1 MDSLRQLRLVLIL
14 LAAAVRDQPARAA
27 IVATDDASQAAYNDG
42 WQVGDNGG
50 SGYQAWSTITRE
62 NGTGFGGGFLS
73 TSNGN
78 VNIGSG
84 GNNAAFGVFGN
95 NGGVG
100 VAVRPFSTPL
110 QIGWTLSVDMDNQG
124 IDNGGTVGFS
134 LRNAAGDNL
143 AEYFFIGGQT
153 NYTVNAS
160 NVTGTTPG
168 FTTDGLCLSFT
179 LTSANSFSLSI
190 DQLSNGPGVDNT
202 VTGNLLTNADQTIT
216 NLRLFNANGGADAF
230 FNNFSITA
238 VPEASSL
245 AFGDLITGIIGATY
259 CFYGIYRRRWGSWG
273 NSLLPQMADI

>member
-1 MDSLRQLRLVLIL
+1 MLLV
-14 LAAAVRDQPARAA
+14 AVVALGVGRPALST

-50 SGYQAWSTITRE
+50 SGYQPWSTITRE
-62 NGTGFGGGFLS
+62 NGAGFGGGFLS

-78 VNIGSG
+78 VNISSG

-95 NGGVG
+95 SGGVG

-110 QIGWTLSVDMDNQG
+110 QIGWTLSLDMDNQS

-134 LRNAAGDNL
+134 LRNAAGNNL
-143 AEYFFIGGQT
+143 AEYFFIGCQS

-160 NVTGTTPG
+160 NVSGTTPG
-168 FTTDGLCLSFT
+168 FTTDGLRLSFT
-179 LTSANSFSLSI
+179 LTAANSFSLSI

-202 VTGNLLTNADQTIT
+202 VTGNLLTSADQAIT

-230 FNNFSITA
+230 FNNFTITA
-238 VPEASSL
+238 IPEASGL
-245 AFGDLITGIIGATY
+245 AFGGLIIAIIGINY
-259 CFYGIYRRRWGSWG
+259 CFCGFYRRRWGSRG
-273 NSLLPQMADI
+273 NSLIPHVVDGFV